1 MIETIHE
8 DVKADIERS
17 VNDVTIGMIA
27 TAKKAQRYYDI
38 LKEVGLPETIII
50 ACIREWHHADSRIE
64 VESFL
69 HRIFAEQHAAMDAAK
84 EGTD

>member
-1 MIETIHE
+1 MIDTIPD
-8 DVKADIERS
+8 DVMAEIERS
-17 VNDVTIGMIA
+17 VDSLTIGMVA
-27 TAKKAQRYYDI
+27 TAKKAKRYYDI
-38 LKEVGLPETIII
+38 LKEVGLPETVII

-84 EGTD
+84 EATP